1 MEKVDLTL
9 SIEKMKLDALTY
21 ALSETGGG
29 TPQQALEQR
38 FRELYEQTVAQELR
52 GYIDYM
58 IAAQP
63 PRSHAKKPPKPAP
76 APTPTQKPSAES
88 EEKRNA

>member
-9 SIEKMKLDALTY
+9 SIEKAKLDALAY
-21 ALSETGGG
+21 ALSEKGGD
-29 TPQQALEQR
+29 TPQKALEQR
-38 FRELYEQTVAQELR
+38 FRELYEEAVAPELR

-58 IAAQP
+58 IAAQA

-76 APTPTQKPSAES
+76 AKPVPPPVEM
-88 EEKRNA
+88 EDKQNE